1 MFGIKKERSQSQ
13 YRLARS
19 DNMLEDLLSYAKGKE
34 PPTRIED
41 AFIKQFEAQVKQEY
55 DRLANELVA
64 KKYESLSYNP
74 KTGKIS
80 TGEASKTS
88 RQRRSDWYPKPL
100 AEYILTRYR
109 TVTQIMER
117 FGYTQESVRT
127 YIKNMRKAGLKIK
140 TRGRAPTQ
148 YKIDNPHNC
157 QEALQIIR
165 GETSNV

>member
-1 MFGIKKERSQSQ
+1 MFGIKKELSQIQ
-13 YRLARS
+13 YRLARI
-19 DNMLEDLLSYAKGKE
+19 DNMLEDLLFYAKGKE

-55 DRLANELVA
+55 DRL
-64 KKYESLSYNP
+64 
-74 KTGKIS
+74 TQ
-80 TGEASKTS
+80 ASKTS

-109 TVTQIMER
+109 TVPQIVQR

-157 QEALQIIR
+157 QEALQIIK
-165 GETSNV
+165 GEISNV